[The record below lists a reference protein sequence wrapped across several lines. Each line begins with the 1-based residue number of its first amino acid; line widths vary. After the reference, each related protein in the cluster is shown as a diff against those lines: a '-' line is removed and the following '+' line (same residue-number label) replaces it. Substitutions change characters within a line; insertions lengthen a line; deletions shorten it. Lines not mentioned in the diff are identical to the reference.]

1 MPTTDETTAAATAA
15 ATAVRTGRLEAP
27 GATLHYEV
35 RGRGPLLVMVPGG
48 SADAGIYDAL
58 AAGLAD
64 RWTVVAFDPRGY
76 SRSTLHGPTGEQLP
90 GTHSE
95 DVARL
100 IELLS
105 PDGAPAAVFGSSSSA
120 IVALDLLS
128 RRPGL
133 VGRVVAH
140 EPPLVELLPDPAAGR
155 AVFAAV
161 RESFLRDGVE
171 AAMATMAAGLAP
183 AGGAGGGR
191 YEVATG
197 ADEESRA
204 ATGPVED
211 GGATAPPQESGGA
224 SEAEA
229 EAEAQNG
236 AGAGAEVDAVTEA
249 EAKATAAAAAEATA
263 RAGAGAGAGAGA
275 KVGAVAEAEAA
286 TVRRMMANL
295 PVFLGHVLCSFSGHA
310 PDLDALRAAAPKLVV
325 GVGRE
330 SRALLPAVAAERLA
344 QRVGSVT
351 AEFPGGHVGLTED
364 PVAFGA
370 RLREVLL
377 G

>member
-1 MPTTDETTAAATAA
+1 MPTTDDTTAAATAA
-15 ATAVRTGRLEAP
+15 TAVRIGRLEAP

-35 RGRGPLLVMVPGG
+35 RGRGPLLVMMPGG
-48 SADAGIYDAL
+48 SADAGIYDTL
-58 AAGLAD
+58 AAELAD

-95 DVARL
+95 DIARL

-161 RESFLRDGVE
+161 RESFLRDGME

-183 AGGAGGGR
+183 EGGAGGGR
-191 YEVATG
+191 YEAATG

-211 GGATAPPQESGGA
+211 GGATAPPEESDGA

-229 EAEAQNG
+229 KG
-236 AGAGAEVDAVTEA
+236 
-249 EAKATAAAAAEATA
+249 K
-263 RAGAGAGAGAGA
+263 AGAGA
-275 KVGAVAEAEAA
+275 KAGTGAEAA

-295 PVFLGHVLCSFSGHA
+295 PVFLEHVLCSFSGHA
-310 PDLDALRAAAPKLVV
+310 PDLDALRAAGPKLVV
-325 GVGRE
+325 GVGRD

-344 QRVGSVT
+344 QRVGSAT

>member
-1 MPTTDETTAAATAA
+1 MRTGMPTTDGTTAAATAG

-35 RGRGPLLVMVPGG
+35 RGRGPLLVMMPGG

-58 AAGLAD
+58 ATGLAD
-64 RWTVVAFDPRGY
+64 RWTVAAFDPRGY
-76 SRSTLHGPTGEQLP
+76 SRSTLHGPAGEQLP

-95 DVARL
+95 DIARL

-161 RESFLRDGVE
+161 RESFLRDGVA

-183 AGGAGGGR
+183 EGGADGGR
-191 YEVATG
+191 YDEGVTG
-197 ADEESRA
+197 VDEEGRASTGPTGDDRA
-204 ATGPVED
+204 A
-211 GGATAPPQESGGA
+211 APSKESGALSGA
-224 SEAEA
+224 EAGVSAEA
-229 EAEAQNG
+229 EAGAKAG
-236 AGAGAEVDAVTEA
+236 AGAGAEFEVD
-249 EAKATAAAAAEATA
+249 
-263 RAGAGAGAGAGA
+263 
-275 KVGAVAEAEAA
+275 AVAEAAA
-286 TVRRMMANL
+286 VRRMMANL
-295 PVFLGHVLCSFSGHA
+295 PVFLEHVLCSFSGYA
-310 PDLDALRAAAPKLVV
+310 PDLDALRTVAPKLVV
-325 GVGRE
+325 GVGRD

-344 QRVGSVT
+344 QRVGRAT
-351 AEFPGGHVGLTED
+351 AEFPGGHIGLTED

-377 G
+377 A

>member
-1 MPTTDETTAAATAA
+1 MPTTDATTAAATA

-35 RGRGPLLVMVPGG
+35 RGRGPLLVMMPGG
-48 SADAGIYDAL
+48 SADAGIYDTL
-58 AAGLAD
+58 AAELAD
-64 RWTVVAFDPRGY
+64 RWTVAAFDPRGY
-76 SRSTLHGPTGEQLP
+76 SRSTLHGPAGEQLP
-90 GTHSE
+90 GAHSE
-95 DVARL
+95 DIARL

-105 PDGAPAAVFGSSSSA
+105 PGGAPAAVFGSSSSA
-120 IVALDLLS
+120 IVALELLS

-183 AGGAGGGR
+183 EGGAGGGR
-191 YEVATG
+191 YEAATG

-211 GGATAPPQESGGA
+211 GGATAPPEESGGG

-229 EAEAQNG
+229 KG
-236 AGAGAEVDAVTEA
+236 KAGAEVDAV
-249 EAKATAAAAAEATA
+249 
-263 RAGAGAGAGAGA
+263 
-275 KVGAVAEAEAA
+275 AEAA

-295 PVFLGHVLCSFSGHA
+295 PVFLEHVLCSFSGHA

-325 GVGRE
+325 GVGRD

-344 QRVGSVT
+344 QRVGSAT

>member
-1 MPTTDETTAAATAA
+1 MPTTDETTEAATA

-35 RGRGPLLVMVPGG
+35 RGRGPLLVMMPGG
-48 SADAGIYDAL
+48 SADAGIYDTL

-76 SRSTLHGPTGEQLP
+76 SRSTLHGPAGEQLP
-90 GTHSE
+90 GAHSE
-95 DVARL
+95 DIARL

-183 AGGAGGGR
+183 EGGAGGGR

-211 GGATAPPQESGGA
+211 GRATAPPEESGGG

-229 EAEAQNG
+229 KG
-236 AGAGAEVDAVTEA
+236 KAGAGAEVDAV
-249 EAKATAAAAAEATA
+249 
-263 RAGAGAGAGAGA
+263 
-275 KVGAVAEAEAA
+275 AEAA

-295 PVFLGHVLCSFSGHA
+295 PVFLEHVLCSFSGHA
-310 PDLDALRAAAPKLVV
+310 PDLDALRDAAPKLVV
-325 GVGRE
+325 GVGRD

-344 QRVGSVT
+344 QRVGSAT

>member
-1 MPTTDETTAAATAA
+1 MPTTDATTAAATA

-35 RGRGPLLVMVPGG
+35 RGRGPLLVMMPGG
-48 SADAGIYDAL
+48 SADAGIYDTL

-76 SRSTLHGPTGEQLP
+76 SRSTLHGPAGEQLP
-90 GTHSE
+90 GAHSE
-95 DVARL
+95 DIARL

-105 PDGAPAAVFGSSSSA
+105 PDGVPAAVFGSSSSA

-183 AGGAGGGR
+183 EGGAGGGR

-211 GGATAPPQESGGA
+211 GGAIAPPEESGGA

-229 EAEAQNG
+229 KG
-236 AGAGAEVDAVTEA
+236 
-249 EAKATAAAAAEATA
+249 K
-263 RAGAGAGAGAGA
+263 AGAGA
-275 KVGAVAEAEAA
+275 KAGTGAEAA

-295 PVFLGHVLCSFSGHA
+295 PVFLEHVLCSFSGHA
-310 PDLDALRAAAPKLVV
+310 PDLDALRAAGPKLVV
-325 GVGRE
+325 GVGRD

-344 QRVGSVT
+344 QRVGSAT

>member
-1 MPTTDETTAAATAA
+1 MRTGMPTTDATTAAATA

-35 RGRGPLLVMVPGG
+35 RGRGPLLVMMPGG
-48 SADAGIYDAL
+48 SADAGIYDTL

-76 SRSTLHGPTGEQLP
+76 SRSTLHGPAGEQLP
-90 GTHSE
+90 GAHSE
-95 DVARL
+95 DIARL

-105 PDGAPAAVFGSSSSA
+105 PDGVPAAVFGSSSSA

-171 AAMATMAAGLAP
+171 AAMVTMAAGLAP
-183 AGGAGGGR
+183 EGGAGGGR
-191 YEVATG
+191 HEVATG

-211 GGATAPPQESGGA
+211 GGATAPPEESGGA
-224 SEAEA
+224 SEAEV
-229 EAEAQNG
+229 EG
-236 AGAGAEVDAVTEA
+236 
-249 EAKATAAAAAEATA
+249 K
-263 RAGAGAGAGAGA
+263 AGAGAGA
-275 KVGAVAEAEAA
+275 KAGAGAEAA

-295 PVFLGHVLCSFSGHA
+295 PVFLEHVLCSFSGHA
-310 PDLDALRAAAPKLVV
+310 PDLDALRAAGPKLVV
-325 GVGRE
+325 GVGRD

-344 QRVGSVT
+344 QRVGSAT

>member
-1 MPTTDETTAAATAA
+1 MPTTDATTAAATA

-35 RGRGPLLVMVPGG
+35 RGRGPLLVMMPGG
-48 SADAGIYDAL
+48 SADAGIYDTL
-58 AAGLAD
+58 AAELAD
-64 RWTVVAFDPRGY
+64 RWTVAAFDPRGY
-76 SRSTLHGPTGEQLP
+76 SRSTLHGPAGEQLP
-90 GTHSE
+90 GAHSE
-95 DVARL
+95 DIARL

-105 PDGAPAAVFGSSSSA
+105 PGGAPAAVFGSSSSA
-120 IVALDLLS
+120 IVALELLS

-183 AGGAGGGR
+183 EGGAGGGR
-191 YEVATG
+191 YEAATG

-211 GGATAPPQESGGA
+211 GGATAPPEESGGG

-229 EAEAQNG
+229 KG
-236 AGAGAEVDAVTEA
+236 KAGAEVDAV
-249 EAKATAAAAAEATA
+249 
-263 RAGAGAGAGAGA
+263 
-275 KVGAVAEAEAA
+275 AEAA

-295 PVFLGHVLCSFSGHA
+295 PVFLEHVLCSFSGHA
-310 PDLDALRAAAPKLVV
+310 PDLDALRAAGPKLVV
-325 GVGRE
+325 GVGRD

-344 QRVGSVT
+344 QRVGSAT

>member
-1 MPTTDETTAAATAA
+1 MPTTDATTAAATA

-35 RGRGPLLVMVPGG
+35 RGRGPLLVMMPGG
-48 SADAGIYDAL
+48 SADAGIYDTL
-58 AAGLAD
+58 AAELAD

-90 GTHSE
+90 GAHSE
-95 DVARL
+95 DIARL

-105 PDGAPAAVFGSSSSA
+105 PDGVPAAVFGSSSSA

-171 AAMATMAAGLAP
+171 AAMAAMAAGLAP
-183 AGGAGGGR
+183 EGGAGGGR
-191 YEVATG
+191 HEVATG

-204 ATGPVED
+204 GTGPVEG
-211 GGATAPPQESGGA
+211 GGATVPPEESGGG
-224 SEAEA
+224 SEAA
-229 EAEAQNG
+229 AKGKAG
-236 AGAGAEVDAVTEA
+236 AGAGAEVD
-249 EAKATAAAAAEATA
+249 
-263 RAGAGAGAGAGA
+263 
-275 KVGAVAEAEAA
+275 AVAEAEAA

-295 PVFLGHVLCSFSGHA
+295 PVFLEHVLCSFSGHA

-325 GVGRE
+325 GVGRD

-344 QRVGSVT
+344 QRVGSAT

>member
-1 MPTTDETTAAATAA
+1 MRTGMPTTDETTAAATVA

-161 RESFLRDGVE
+161 QESFLRDGVE

-229 EAEAQNG
+229 KATAKAAAAAEATAGAG
-236 AGAGAEVDAVTEA
+236 AGAGAEVD
-249 EAKATAAAAAEATA
+249 
-263 RAGAGAGAGAGA
+263 
-275 KVGAVAEAEAA
+275 AVAEAEAA

-295 PVFLGHVLCSFSGHA
+295 PVFLEHVLCSFSGHV

-325 GVGRE
+325 GVGRD

>member
-1 MPTTDETTAAATAA
+1 MPTTDATTAAATA

-35 RGRGPLLVMVPGG
+35 RGRGPLLVMMPGG
-48 SADAGIYDAL
+48 SADAGIYDTL

-76 SRSTLHGPTGEQLP
+76 SRSTLHGPAGEQLP
-90 GTHSE
+90 GAHSE
-95 DVARL
+95 DIARL

-105 PDGAPAAVFGSSSSA
+105 PDGVPAAVFGSSSSA

-171 AAMATMAAGLAP
+171 AAMAVMAAGLAP
-183 AGGAGGGR
+183 EGGAGGGR
-191 YEVATG
+191 HEVATG

-204 ATGPVED
+204 ATGPVEG
-211 GGATAPPQESGGA
+211 GGATVPPEESGGA

-229 EAEAQNG
+229 KG
-236 AGAGAEVDAVTEA
+236 
-249 EAKATAAAAAEATA
+249 K
-263 RAGAGAGAGAGA
+263 AGAGA
-275 KVGAVAEAEAA
+275 KAGTGAEAA

-295 PVFLGHVLCSFSGHA
+295 PVFLEHVLCSFSGHA
-310 PDLDALRAAAPKLVV
+310 PDLDALRAAGPKLVV
-325 GVGRE
+325 GVGRD

-344 QRVGSVT
+344 QRVGSAT

>member
-1 MPTTDETTAAATAA
+1 MRTGMPATDATTAAATA
-15 ATAVRTGRLEAP
+15 ATAVRTGRLKAP

-35 RGRGPLLVMVPGG
+35 RGRGPLLVMMPGG
-48 SADAGIYDAL
+48 SADAGIYDTL

-76 SRSTLHGPTGEQLP
+76 SRSTLHGPAGEQLP
-90 GTHSE
+90 GAHSE
-95 DVARL
+95 DIARL

-120 IVALDLLS
+120 IVALELLS

-183 AGGAGGGR
+183 EGGAGGGR
-191 YEVATG
+191 YEAATG

-211 GGATAPPQESGGA
+211 GGATAPPEESGGV

-229 EAEAQNG
+229 KGKAG
-236 AGAGAEVDAVTEA
+236 AGAGAEVD
-249 EAKATAAAAAEATA
+249 
-263 RAGAGAGAGAGA
+263 
-275 KVGAVAEAEAA
+275 AVAEAEAA

-295 PVFLGHVLCSFSGHA
+295 PVFLEHVLCSFSGHA
-310 PDLDALRAAAPKLVV
+310 PDLDALRAAGPKLVV
-325 GVGRE
+325 GVGRD

-344 QRVGSVT
+344 QRVGSAT

>member
-1 MPTTDETTAAATAA
+1 MRTGMPTTDATTAAATA

-35 RGRGPLLVMVPGG
+35 RGRGPLLVMMPGG
-48 SADAGIYDAL
+48 SADAGIYDTL

-76 SRSTLHGPTGEQLP
+76 SRSTLHGPAGEQLP

-183 AGGAGGGR
+183 EGGAGGGR

-211 GGATAPPQESGGA
+211 GGATAPPEESGGA

-229 EAEAQNG
+229 EG
-236 AGAGAEVDAVTEA
+236 
-249 EAKATAAAAAEATA
+249 K
-263 RAGAGAGAGAGA
+263 AGAGAGA
-275 KVGAVAEAEAA
+275 KAGAGAEAA

-295 PVFLGHVLCSFSGHA
+295 PVFLEHVLCSFSGHA
-310 PDLDALRAAAPKLVV
+310 PDLDALRAAGPKLVV
-325 GVGRE
+325 GVGRD
-330 SRALLPAVAAERLA
+330 SRALLPAVVAERLA
-344 QRVGSVT
+344 QRVGSAT

>member
-1 MPTTDETTAAATAA
+1 MRTGMPTTDATTAAATA

-35 RGRGPLLVMVPGG
+35 RGRGPLLVMMPGG
-48 SADAGIYDAL
+48 SADAGIYDTL

-183 AGGAGGGR
+183 EGGAGGGR
-191 YEVATG
+191 CEVATG

-211 GGATAPPQESGGA
+211 DGAIAPPEESGGA

-229 EAEAQNG
+229 EAKNG
-236 AGAGAEVDAVTEA
+236 AGAGAEVD
-249 EAKATAAAAAEATA
+249 
-263 RAGAGAGAGAGA
+263 
-275 KVGAVAEAEAA
+275 AVAEAEAA

-295 PVFLGHVLCSFSGHA
+295 PVFLEHVLCSFSGHA
-310 PDLDALRAAAPKLVV
+310 PDLDALRAAGPKLVV
-325 GVGRE
+325 GVGRD

-344 QRVGSVT
+344 QRVGSAT

>member
-1 MPTTDETTAAATAA
+1 MPTTDATTAAATA

-27 GATLHYEV
+27 GAALHYEV
-35 RGRGPLLVMVPGG
+35 RGRGPLLVMMPGG
-48 SADAGIYDAL
+48 SADAGIYDTL

-76 SRSTLHGPTGEQLP
+76 SRSTLHGPAGEQLP

-120 IVALDLLS
+120 IVALELLS

-171 AAMATMAAGLAP
+171 AAMATMAAGLVP
-183 AGGAGGGR
+183 EGGAGGGR
-191 YEVATG
+191 YEAATG

-204 ATGPVED
+204 ATGPVEN
-211 GGATAPPQESGGA
+211 GGATAPPGESDGA

-229 EAEAQNG
+229 QAEAQNG
-236 AGAGAEVDAVTEA
+236 AGAGAEVDAV
-249 EAKATAAAAAEATA
+249 
-263 RAGAGAGAGAGA
+263 
-275 KVGAVAEAEAA
+275 AEAA

-295 PVFLGHVLCSFSGHA
+295 PVFLEHVLCSFSGHA

-325 GVGRE
+325 GVGRD

-344 QRVGSVT
+344 QRVGSAT

>member
-1 MPTTDETTAAATAA
+1 MPTTDATTAAATA

-35 RGRGPLLVMVPGG
+35 RGRGPLLVMMPGG
-48 SADAGIYDAL
+48 SADAGIYDTL

-76 SRSTLHGPTGEQLP
+76 SRSTLHGPAGEQLP

-183 AGGAGGGR
+183 EGGAGGGR

-211 GGATAPPQESGGA
+211 GGATAPPEESGGA

-229 EAEAQNG
+229 EG
-236 AGAGAEVDAVTEA
+236 
-249 EAKATAAAAAEATA
+249 K
-263 RAGAGAGAGAGA
+263 AGAGAGA
-275 KVGAVAEAEAA
+275 KAGAGAEAA

-295 PVFLGHVLCSFSGHA
+295 PVFLEHVLCSFSGHA
-310 PDLDALRAAAPKLVV
+310 PDLDALRAAGPKLVV
-325 GVGRE
+325 GVGRD
-330 SRALLPAVAAERLA
+330 SRALLPAVVAERLA
-344 QRVGSVT
+344 QRVGSAT

>member
-1 MPTTDETTAAATAA
+1 MPTTDATTEAATA

-35 RGRGPLLVMVPGG
+35 RGRGPLLVMMPGG
-48 SADAGIYDAL
+48 SADAGIYDTL
-58 AAGLAD
+58 AAELAD

-76 SRSTLHGPTGEQLP
+76 SRSTLHGPAGEQLP
-90 GTHSE
+90 GAHSE

-105 PDGAPAAVFGSSSSA
+105 PDGVPAAVFGSSSSA

-171 AAMATMAAGLAP
+171 AAMAAMAAGLAP
-183 AGGAGGGR
+183 EGGAGGGR
-191 YEVATG
+191 YEAATG

-211 GGATAPPQESGGA
+211 GGATVPPEESGGA

-229 EAEAQNG
+229 KG
-236 AGAGAEVDAVTEA
+236 
-249 EAKATAAAAAEATA
+249 K
-263 RAGAGAGAGAGA
+263 AGAGA
-275 KVGAVAEAEAA
+275 KAGTGAEAA

-295 PVFLGHVLCSFSGHA
+295 PVFLEHVLCSFSGHA
-310 PDLDALRAAAPKLVV
+310 PDLDALRAAGPKLVV
-325 GVGRE
+325 GVGRD

-344 QRVGSVT
+344 QRVGSAT

>member
-1 MPTTDETTAAATAA
+1 MPTTDATTAAATA

-35 RGRGPLLVMVPGG
+35 RGRGPLLVMMPGG
-48 SADAGIYDAL
+48 SADAGIYDTL

-183 AGGAGGGR
+183 EGGAGGGR

-211 GGATAPPQESGGA
+211 GGATAPPEESGGG

-229 EAEAQNG
+229 KG
-236 AGAGAEVDAVTEA
+236 KAGAEVDAV
-249 EAKATAAAAAEATA
+249 
-263 RAGAGAGAGAGA
+263 
-275 KVGAVAEAEAA
+275 AEAA

-295 PVFLGHVLCSFSGHA
+295 PVFLEHVLCSFSGHA

-325 GVGRE
+325 GVGRD

-344 QRVGSVT
+344 QRVGSAT

>member
-1 MPTTDETTAAATAA
+1 MRTGMPTTDATTAAATA

-35 RGRGPLLVMVPGG
+35 RGRGPLLVMMPGG
-48 SADAGIYDAL
+48 SADAGIYDTL

-76 SRSTLHGPTGEQLP
+76 SRSTLHGPAGEQLP
-90 GTHSE
+90 GAHSE
-95 DVARL
+95 DIARL

-105 PDGAPAAVFGSSSSA
+105 PDGVPAAVFGSSSSA

-183 AGGAGGGR
+183 EGGAGGGR

-211 GGATAPPQESGGA
+211 GGAIAPPEESGGA

-229 EAEAQNG
+229 KG
-236 AGAGAEVDAVTEA
+236 
-249 EAKATAAAAAEATA
+249 K
-263 RAGAGAGAGAGA
+263 AGAGA
-275 KVGAVAEAEAA
+275 KAGTGAEAA

-295 PVFLGHVLCSFSGHA
+295 PVFLEHVLCSFSGHA
-310 PDLDALRAAAPKLVV
+310 PDLDALRAAGPKLVV
-325 GVGRE
+325 GVGRD

-344 QRVGSVT
+344 QRVGSAT